1 MRAEPVHE
9 LSFEE
14 YLIHATGDGDSN
26 NNIYSSRL
34 LWYAGR
40 AKKKKIKAFWE
51 LSSFT
56 NIGSYE
62 SQFSSMHLKSNEPGS
77 VNRHVS
83 ESRKSHN

>member
-1 MRAEPVHE
+1 MNCLLRNT
-9 LSFEE
+9 LSTLQVMEIAIIISTHQDYCGMQEE
-14 YLIHATGDGDSN
+14 Q
-26 NNIYSSRL
+26 
-34 LWYAGR
+34 
-40 AKKKKIKAFWE
+40 KKKKIKAFWE